1 MKMGKNFSESEKSI
15 LGLFAVGRRFNYDN
29 KEYTV
34 IRADKPTCDKGEPKT
49 DIYVLAKSESEEA
62 REFKI
67 SYKQDNADFLE
78 NKMSDK
84 RAQQI
89 FGDDWN
95 DIIRNA
101 TNSIRNKFYSRKLI
115 YKNKYRHT
123 DKGAITLG
131 WKFEF
136 VNKSNGELSGDMQL
150 TKNQIIDVY
159 SGTNLPKNKRNAI
172 VNGMEIENSGVANY
186 MLFEDEKINRI
197 QDAVDKMIP
206 IVKYAEEH
214 PKIYFACKALN
225 YYSYKNKYDGNRP
238 LAVFVDWEV
247 KDNKLSHTLVFDAPL
262 LNRGN
267 SAYEKLMSALE
278 TMGVSTTDDL
288 KSYNVTD
295 DTIIYE

>member
-1 MKMGKNFSESEKSI
+1 MGKNFSESEKNI

-34 IRADKPTCDKGEPKT
+34 IIADKPTCDKGEPKT
-49 DIYVLAKSESEEA
+49 DIYVLAKSETDEE
-62 REFKI
+62 REFKV

-78 NKMSDK
+78 NKISDK

-89 FGDDWN
+89 FGDDWSN
-95 DIIRNA
+95 IIRNA
-101 TNSIRNKFYSRKLI
+101 TNSIRKKFYSRKLI
-115 YKNKYRHT
+115 YKDKYRKT

-136 VNKSNGELSGDMQL
+136 VNKNNGELSGEMQL
-150 TKNQIIDVY
+150 TKKQIIDVY
-159 SGTNLPKNKRNAI
+159 SGTNLPKNKRNSI
-172 VNGMEIENSGVANY
+172 VNGKEIKNSGVANY
-186 MLFEDEKINRI
+186 ILFEDEKINCI
-197 QDAVDKMIP
+197 QDVVDKMIP

-225 YYSYKNKYDGNRP
+225 YRSYKNKYDGKRP

-247 KDNKLSHTLVFDAPL
+247 KDNKLSHTLNFDAPL
-262 LNRGN
+262 LNRGDR
-267 SAYEKLMSALE
+267 SYEKLMSALKALD
-278 TMGVSTTDDL
+278 VSTTDDL
-288 KSYNVTD
+288 NSYNVSD